1 MEIMAWRR
9 IAQWLWKTARN
20 GSKTVVQK
28 SRPGNLINDCKWCG
42 ETVVARAERPKMFC
56 GPRCYQRWKRSR
68 VPKRPPV
75 KCLECGEEFVPIRGN
90 HVRCSEHCRYINQ
103 LRYQVKLHN
112 EIKVT
117 ERKPCVHCGQLF
129 TPAKYTVIYCSSS
142 CKQSAEYR
150 PPRKKFELTKRDINE
165 CDLKTSEYADE
176 IAEFKAKGGQI
187 QVVPKLPDPKV
198 ANINLGVKTGKA
210 GAEWDAKSLADLDQY
225 EDVINLTN
233 NFIGEKNV

>member
-1 MEIMAWRR
+1 
-9 IAQWLWKTARN
+9 
-20 GSKTVVQK
+20 
-28 SRPGNLINDCKWCG
+28 
-42 ETVVARAERPKMFC
+42 MFC

>member
-1 MEIMAWRR
+1 
-9 IAQWLWKTARN
+9 
-20 GSKTVVQK
+20 VVQK

-42 ETVVARAERPKMFC
+42 KTNVAKAQPKMFC

-90 HVRCSEHCRYINQ
+90 HVRCSSHCRYINQ
-103 LRYQVKLHN
+103 LRYQVKGRN
-112 EIKVT
+112 EIKVI

-129 TPAKYTVIYCSSS
+129 TPAKYTEKYCNYR
-142 CKQSAEYR
+142 CKLSAEYR

-187 QVVPKLPDPKV
+187 QVVPKLPDPKI